1 MAGANNEYPLLD
13 GFAPSWADFSL
24 KIQPVGVSLLTARD
38 VKSLTS
44 GSTVEIGVQK
54 AGGRVRQTTVGEVSH
69 EGSFVLY
76 LSGARKFERALKDA
90 ALAQGFV
97 RDGGVVQVSL
107 VFFQVDYL
115 FTPPGSVEIIERRLK
130 GCRLLSDNE
139 APSEGTDATT
149 VDYKIHVTERVKV
162 VDGVEI
168 ALL

>member
-1 MAGANNEYPLLD
+1 
-13 GFAPSWADFSL
+13 
-24 KIQPVGVSLLTARD
+24 
-38 VKSLTS
+38 
-44 GSTVEIGVQK
+44 
-54 AGGRVRQTTVGEVSH
+54 
-69 EGSFVLY
+69 
-76 LSGARKFERALKDA
+76 
-90 ALAQGFV
+90 V

-139 APSEGTDATT
+139 APAEGTDATT